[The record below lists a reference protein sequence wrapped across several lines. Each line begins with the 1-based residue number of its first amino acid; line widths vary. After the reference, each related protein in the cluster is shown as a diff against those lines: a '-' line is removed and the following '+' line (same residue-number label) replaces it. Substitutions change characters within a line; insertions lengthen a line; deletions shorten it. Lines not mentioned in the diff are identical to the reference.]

1 MKNEGKPIKLTSKEI
16 MFLYIGEEDEED
28 IAKEILS
35 KTTYET
41 KKRKKISSD
50 FKYHTSSEFFD
61 INDDSFNSSFND
73 EEEDSYY
80 LSNSHNKIHGLFYII
95 GNYQKNIILST
106 GVLDLIDKL
115 IDTEYNPDSE
125 IYINIFKSCDIEHYK
140 LLNLNTILK
149 FNIGGD
155 KTNLKAMK
163 LLKLIFYDKTR
174 EQYKKIII
182 GDNAVYKQY
191 INYLNKFIE

>member
-1 MKNEGKPIKLTSKEI
+1 MKKTWLRKYYPKLH
-16 MFLYIGEEDEED
+16 MN
-28 IAKEILS
+28 
-35 KTTYET
+35 
-41 KKRKKISSD
+41 
-50 FKYHTSSEFFD
+50 TSSEFFD